1 MRIGEPALLSR
12 AAALA
17 ILLVVLGA
25 ILVGPVT
32 AYIDLLGG
40 DAERLQHQEQLL
52 QRYRELAR
60 EPPAGPPPAARG
72 ESLLFPEIPES
83 QAVALLQE
91 ALKGAAATAQV
102 EVQGL
107 QVLRTEALPGS
118 LRIGVRLRAAA
129 DIAGL
134 NRLLYAIEAA
144 RPVLYP
150 DNLQIQSRALRPEA
164 RSSALEFQLDVS
176 CVKAEPSA

>member
-1 MRIGEPALLSR
+1 VRLGDPALLSR

-17 ILLVVLGA
+17 ILCLVLG
-25 ILVGPVT
+25 VFGFGPVT
-32 AYIDLLGG
+32 AYIDLLGAG
-40 DAERLQHQEQLL
+40 AEQLQHQEQLL

-60 EPPAGPPPAARG
+60 EAPSGQPSAVRG
-72 ESLLFPEIPES
+72 EGLLFPEIPES

-91 ALKGAAATAQV
+91 ALKGAAAAAQV

-118 LRIGVRLRAAA
+118 LRIGVRLRASA

-150 DNLQIQSRALRPEA
+150 DNLQIQSHAPRPQA
-164 RSSALEFQLDVS
+164 PPAALEFQLDVS